1 MRSAYFGR
9 KFKEAVD
16 AAKEVLSDGGA
27 DGTLT
32 REAKY
37 LTAKSLLATSQRD
50 AAYEV
55 LRGLSRDPS
64 TAEGAEAA
72 YLVIQDLFDRGRFN
86 EVESAVYKF
95 AQDAPNQ
102 AYWLARAFIVL
113 GDSFAENENYRQAK
127 ATFES
132 ILEGYETADGKP
144 DDVIENVK
152 MRLGRLNEM
161 SNI

>member
-1 MRSAYFGR
+1 M
-9 KFKEAVD
+9 
-16 AAKEVLSDGGA
+16 
-27 DGTLT
+27 
-32 REAKY
+32 
-37 LTAKSLLATSQRD
+37 
-50 AAYEV
+50 
-55 LRGLSRDPS
+55 
-64 TAEGAEAA
+64 
-72 YLVIQDLFDRGRFN
+72 
-86 EVESAVYKF
+86 
-95 AQDAPNQ
+95 
-102 AYWLARAFIVL
+102 L